1 MADTDVIIDTSD
13 WTADDVPKAISW
25 GMNAGAYAQ
34 LVAFKH
40 MTKLLRAGT
49 LTIDEIE
56 EQVSDLI
63 EELEPIIPEEMRR
76 QLQEELD
83 RG

>member
-1 MADTDVIIDTSD
+1 MADAVIDTSD

-34 LVAFKH
+34 LVAFRH
-40 MTKLLRAGT
+40 MLKLHFEGNLDLA
-49 LTIDEIE
+49 IMD

-63 EELEPIIPEEMRR
+63 EELEPIIPEQMRT
-76 QLQEELD
+76 QLQEELE